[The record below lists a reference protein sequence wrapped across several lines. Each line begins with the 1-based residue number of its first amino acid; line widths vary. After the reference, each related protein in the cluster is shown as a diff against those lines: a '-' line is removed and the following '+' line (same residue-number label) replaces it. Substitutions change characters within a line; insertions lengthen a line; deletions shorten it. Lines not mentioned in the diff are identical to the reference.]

1 MPSEF
6 LNHAASPPPGIRAMA
21 WAGYEEELVDAIS
34 NREPYPPVFCLERLR
49 LECLKSD
56 FVGVKRCGVRPP
68 QPELRWSCQAAWR
81 ASSMAP
87 ELPLVRSATTIMCL
101 V

>member
-1 MPSEF
+1 MLTWFVPA
-6 LNHAASPPPGIRAMA
+6 LDRAAAAAR
-21 WAGYEEELVDAIS
+21 
-34 NREPYPPVFCLERLR
+34 
-49 LECLKSD
+49 
-56 FVGVKRCGVRPP
+56 

-87 ELPLVRSATTIMCL
+87 ALPLVRSATTIMCL